1 MNPIY
6 KFELSTE
13 GESSNLLNPTTMA
26 VGYYASWV
34 NGELNENSAYAAS
47 DLIEV
52 FVGNEYKAISST
64 NAAYTL
70 RSVVFYDSRENFISG
85 LQNVSSFTV
94 PSAARYVR
102 VTLGSGIT
110 FRNYSICLAN
120 KNFEFYGYSEI
131 RQCFP
136 VWGENLSKNYEK
148 ENGEEF
154 FRAQLNG
161 ELTFEGDDYSFI
173 LGQSFDMRFGLEVFI
188 SYNAGT
194 RWASYWRGTF
204 WKTDCKFDEDSR
216 TVTTSVTV
224 NDLYKAVLDGIDK
237 EFDLITLA
245 PEIVSVRCDKR
256 PMIQVYVP
264 GQTVIGCFLAGMYW
278 ETECEAVTSHQ
289 DLYERYYFENVRTQR
304 IARVEIQGSP
314 TIPDVY
320 MGAAPSVEGT
330 DYTFTNGTHR
340 LVYSYSTTGG
350 VAMQTWQI
358 VRVSDSTV
366 MWQYQQTGQPTVGD
380 KTLTLTPVSG
390 TGASGNVQLYIH
402 DVPVYARYICDVD
415 AINNVATYPIPSDD
429 LAENNRNY
437 HRVARYGFTDT
448 IFFSSRLTPTP
459 TQWGIYQPGQYYQ
472 EPAGGYYVGEY
483 FPVARSAWGRVSIW
497 FAFSPADWIMEEAAR
512 ASVAIRDAYPI
523 YSVISVL
530 LGQIAPGVSHEG
542 TRVYSEF
549 LYGTNFVT
557 GRSQELVITPKS
569 NVMSINYD
577 QPAQKAPITL
587 RQVLNMLRD
596 CFRCYWW
603 IDETTAAL
611 RIEHVSYFMNGG
623 SYTGSPS
630 VGVDLVEQTVPRNGK
645 PWAFG
650 RNQYEFDKPEMAG
663 RYQFGWMDDVTQL
676 FEGYPIDIIS
686 GYVQK
691 DKIEQITVNQFT
703 SDIDYILLNPS
714 GVSKDGFAVM
724 TVEDATE
731 QSGSTRWIE
740 VVNQQVEISEQT
752 IERLVDLTGY
762 RAKTMRITMQV
773 LSSDGGSSGVYAYT
787 QTVNGSAVA
796 TVGSAFV
803 GEGASTYEFVVGA
816 NVAALA
822 MYTSGINFVVRLVL
836 EVQEGESHEEDVKK
850 VPYLDLNN
858 DQTHILQN
866 GYMAFAFLQKYY
878 RYDMPA
884 RNYKINGESFAA
896 YGIKKLKKQSLK
908 FPLLNDPNLQQL
920 IRTNLGNG
928 KIEKLSINLSSRG
941 ADAELSYDTE

>member
-6 KFELSTE
+6 KFQLSANGTTRQAY
-13 GESSNLLNPTTMA
+13 PT
-26 VGYYASWV
+26 
-34 NGELNENSAYAAS
+34 
-47 DLIEV
+47 
-52 FVGNEYKAISST
+52 
-64 NAAYTL
+64 
-70 RSVVFYDSRENFISG
+70 
-85 LQNVSSFTV
+85 
-94 PSAARYVR
+94 
-102 VTLGSGIT
+102 
-110 FRNYSICLAN
+110 
-120 KNFEFYGYSEI
+120 YGD
-131 RQCFP
+131 
-136 VWGENLSKNYEK
+136 NLSKDYGK

-161 ELTFEGDDYSFI
+161 ELTFERDDYTFI
-173 LGQSFDMRFGLEVFI
+173 LGQAFDTQFGLEVLI
-188 SYNAGT
+188 SYNAGAT
-194 RWASYWRGTF
+194 WTSYWKGTF
-204 WKTDCKFDEDSR
+204 WKTDCKFDEDSK

-237 EFDLITLA
+237 EFDLIALA
-245 PEIVSVRCDKR
+245 PEIMTVKCDKR

-350 VAMQTWQI
+350 EAKQTWQI
-358 VRVSDSTV
+358 VNVSTGLA
-366 MWQYQQTGQPTVGD
+366 MWQYVITGQGPTVGD

-448 IFFSSRLTPTP
+448 ILFSSALSSTP
-459 TQWGIYQPGQYYQ
+459 TQWGIYQPGQYFV
-472 EPAGGYYVGEY
+472 EPPSYAGGEF

-497 FAFSPADWIMEEAAR
+497 FRFSPADWIVEEAAR
-512 ASVAIRDAYPI
+512 ASVAIRDTYPI

-530 LGQIAPGVSHEG
+530 LGQIAPGVSHG
-542 TRVYSEF
+542 GDSNYSQF

-557 GRSQELVITPKS
+557 GRSQTLVITPKS
-569 NVMSINYD
+569 NVMSVNYD

-603 IDETTAAL
+603 IDEATAAL
-611 RIEHVSYFMNGG
+611 KIEHISYFMNGG

-630 VGVDLVEQTVPRNGK
+630 VGVDLVAQKVSRNGK

-676 FEGYPIDIIS
+676 FEGYPIDIVS

-691 DKIEQITVNQFT
+691 DNIEQITVNQFT

-731 QSGSTRWIE
+731 QSGSTRWVE
-740 VVNQQVEISEQT
+740 VVNEQVEISEQT
-752 IERLVDLTGY
+752 LENVVSLTEY
-762 RAKTMRITMQV
+762 RARTMRITMQV
-773 LSSDGGSSGVYAYT
+773 LSSGGGSTGVYAYT
-787 QTVNGSAVA
+787 RTASGSAVA
-796 TVGSAFV
+796 TVGAAFA
-803 GEGASTYEFVVGA
+803 GGGASSDEFVVGG
-816 NVAALA
+816 NVTGLN
-822 MYTSGINFVVRLVL
+822 MYTTGIDFVVRLVL

-884 RNYKINGESFAA
+884 RNYTIDGEAFTA

-941 ADAELSYDTE
+941 AEADLSYDTE

>member
-6 KFELSTE
+6 KFQLSAN
-13 GESSNLLNPTTMA
+13 GTTQQ
-26 VGYYASWV
+26 
-34 NGELNENSAYAAS
+34 AYP
-47 DLIEV
+47 I
-52 FVGNEYKAISST
+52 
-64 NAAYTL
+64 
-70 RSVVFYDSRENFISG
+70 
-85 LQNVSSFTV
+85 
-94 PSAARYVR
+94 
-102 VTLGSGIT
+102 
-110 FRNYSICLAN
+110 
-120 KNFEFYGYSEI
+120 YGD
-131 RQCFP
+131 
-136 VWGENLSKNYEK
+136 NLSKDYTK
-148 ENGEEF
+148 ESGEEF

-161 ELTFEGDDYSFI
+161 DLTFERDDYTFI
-173 LGQSFDMRFGLEVFI
+173 LEQAFDTQFGLEVFI
-188 SYNAGT
+188 SYNAGS
-194 RWASYWRGTF
+194 RWTSYWKGTF
-204 WKTDCKFDEDSR
+204 WKTDCEFDEDSR
-216 TVTTSVTV
+216 TVTVSVTV

-237 EFDLITLA
+237 EFDLIALA
-245 PEIVSVRCDKR
+245 PEIMTVKCDKR

-330 DYTFTNGTHR
+330 DYTFTNGTHQ

-350 VAMQTWQI
+350 EAKQTWQI
-358 VRVSDSTV
+358 VNVSTGLA
-366 MWQYQQTGQPTVGD
+366 MWQYVITGQGPSVGD

-415 AINNVATYPIPSDD
+415 AINNVATHPIPSDD

-448 IFFSSRLTPTP
+448 IFFSSRLSSTP
-459 TQWGIYQPGQYYQ
+459 TQWGIFQPGQYYQ

-530 LGQIAPGVSHEG
+530 LGQIAPGVSHG
-542 TRVYSEF
+542 GNANYSQF

-557 GRSQELVITPKS
+557 GQSQTLVITPKS
-569 NVMSINYD
+569 NVMSVNYD

-603 IDETTAAL
+603 IDEATSAL
-611 RIEHVSYFMNGG
+611 KIEHISYFMNGG

-630 VGVDLVEQTVPRNGK
+630 VGVDLVAQTVSRNGK

-663 RYQFGWMDDVTQL
+663 RYQFGWMDEVTQL
-676 FEGYPIDIIS
+676 FEGYPIDIVS

-724 TVEDATE
+724 TVET
-731 QSGSTRWIE
+731 G
-740 VVNQQVEISEQT
+740 SEQT
-752 IERLVDLTGY
+752 QEWVEIGPASDSGNAEQTLDVMSVVAYQG
-762 RAKTMRITMQV
+762 KTMRITITATQIT
-773 LSSDGGSSGVYAYT
+773 GGMYAYIANNQGQSIILVGSLFDDSPSGVWEFDVP
-787 QTVNGSAVA
+787 VNGDSLMVYSHNDYAFNMTSIQYLAGGA
-796 TVGSAFV
+796 TQ
-803 GEGASTYEFVVGA
+803 E
-816 NVAALA
+816 
-822 MYTSGINFVVRLVL
+822 VL
-836 EVQEGESHEEDVKK
+836 K

-884 RNYKINGESFAA
+884 RNYTIEGEAFTAL
-896 YGIKKLKKQSLK
+896 GIKKLKKQSLK

-941 ADAELSYDTE
+941 ADADLSYDTE

>member
-6 KFELSTE
+6 KFQLSAN
-13 GESSNLLNPTTMA
+13 GTTRQ
-26 VGYYASWV
+26 
-34 NGELNENSAYAAS
+34 AYP
-47 DLIEV
+47 V
-52 FVGNEYKAISST
+52 
-64 NAAYTL
+64 
-70 RSVVFYDSRENFISG
+70 
-85 LQNVSSFTV
+85 
-94 PSAARYVR
+94 
-102 VTLGSGIT
+102 
-110 FRNYSICLAN
+110 
-120 KNFEFYGYSEI
+120 YGD
-131 RQCFP
+131 
-136 VWGENLSKNYEK
+136 NLSKDYEK
-148 ENGEEF
+148 ESGEEF

-161 ELTFEGDDYSFI
+161 ELTFERDDYTFI
-173 LGQSFDMRFGLEVFI
+173 LGQAFDTQFGLEVLI
-188 SYNAGT
+188 SYNAGS
-194 RWASYWRGTF
+194 RWTSYWKGTF

-237 EFDLITLA
+237 EFDLIALA
-245 PEIVSVRCDKR
+245 PEIMTVKVDKR

-278 ETECEAVTSHQ
+278 ETECEAVTSNQALIDTYH
-289 DLYERYYFENVRTQR
+289 FANIRTQR
-304 IARVEIQGSP
+304 IARVESQGSP

-320 MGAAPSVEGT
+320 MGAAPSVEGNS
-330 DYTFTNGTHR
+330 YSFRNGTHQ

-350 VAMQTWQI
+350 EAKQTWQI
-358 VRVSDSTV
+358 VNVSTGLA
-366 MWQYQQTGQPTVGD
+366 MWQYVITGQGPSVGD

-448 IFFSSRLTPTP
+448 IFFSSRLTSTP
-459 TQWGIYQPGQYYQ
+459 TQWGIFQPGQYYQ

-497 FAFSPADWIMEEAAR
+497 FAFSPADWIVEEAAR
-512 ASVAIRDAYPI
+512 ASVAIRDTYPI

-530 LGQIAPGVSHEG
+530 LGQIAPGVSHG
-542 TRVYSEF
+542 GNSNYSQF

-557 GRSQELVITPKS
+557 GRSQTLVITPKS
-569 NVMSINYD
+569 NVMSVNYD

-611 RIEHVSYFMNGG
+611 KIEHISYFMNGG

-630 VGVDLVEQTVPRNGK
+630 VGVDLVAQTMPRNGK

-676 FEGYPIDIIS
+676 FEGYPIDIVS

-731 QSGSTRWIE
+731 QSGSTRWVE
-740 VVNQQVEISEQT
+740 VVNEQVEISEQT
-752 IERLVDLTGY
+752 LENVVALTEY

-773 LSSDGGSSGVYAYT
+773 LSSGGGSSAVYAYT
-787 QTVNGSAVA
+787 RTASGSSVA
-796 TVGSAFV
+796 TVGSAFA
-803 GEGASTYEFVVGA
+803 GEGATSYEFVVGG
-816 NVAALA
+816 NVTGLN

-836 EVQEGESHEEDVKK
+836 EVQEGESHEEEVKK

-884 RNYKINGESFAA
+884 RNYTIEGEAFTA

-941 ADAELSYDTE
+941 ADADLSYDTE